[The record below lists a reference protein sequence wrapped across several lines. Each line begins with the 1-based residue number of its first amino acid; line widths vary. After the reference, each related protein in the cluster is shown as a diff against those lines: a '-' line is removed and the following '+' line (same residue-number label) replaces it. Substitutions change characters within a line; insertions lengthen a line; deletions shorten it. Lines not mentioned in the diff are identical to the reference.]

1 MMMMQTA
8 GGPGHGSPLDYADRK
23 RPMPRWMLAA
33 IGVSVMVHAGGAAW
47 LYYQKFEAPIAITP
61 PAPEPPVTTLTFM
74 PRPKPPEI
82 ASATPPAPNPPLNRP
97 TLRPSPVPPLI
108 APITENPTPATGP
121 VITIAT
127 PQPNAVPS
135 GTETRPVETPV
146 VGPPVITQP
155 DWISRPS
162 GEQLMR
168 AYPSAALER
177 GQTGLAM
184 LECRVR
190 VDGTLT
196 GCSVA
201 SETPAGRG
209 FGRGAQS
216 LARYFRMSPQ
226 TVDGQ
231 AVDGARVTFGVRFA
245 LAD

>member
-8 GGPGHGSPLDYADRK
+8 GGPGHGSPLDCADRK

-33 IGVSVMVHAGGAAW
+33 IGVSVLVHAGGAAW

-61 PAPEPPVTTLTFM
+61 DVVEPRPVIVTFAQ
-74 PRPKPPEI
+74 PKPPEV
-82 ASATPPAPNPPLNRP
+82 ASSTPPAPNPPLNRP
-97 TLRPSPVPPLI
+97 VLRPSPVPPLI
-108 APITENPTPATGP
+108 APISENPAPATGP

-127 PQPNAVPS
+127 PQPNAILT

-146 VGPPVITQP
+146 AGPPVITQP

-162 GEQLMR
+162 GDQLMR

-177 GQTGLAM
+177 GQTGLAT

-190 VDGTLT
+190 VDGSLT
-196 GCSVA
+196 GCTVA

-209 FGRGAQS
+209 FGRAAQS
-216 LARYFRMSPQ
+216 LGRYFRMSPQ

>member
-33 IGVSVMVHAGGAAW
+33 IGVSVMVHAGGATW
-47 LYYQKFEAPIAITP
+47 LYHQRFEAPIAITP
-61 PAPEPPVTTLTFM
+61 PAPEPPVTKLTFV
-74 PRPKPPEI
+74 PRPKPPVVV
-82 ASATPPAPNPPLNRP
+82 STTPPAPNPPLNRTIP
-97 TLRPSPVPPLI
+97 RPSPIPPLI
-108 APITENPTPATGP
+108 APISDNPIPTPGP
-121 VITIAT
+121 ITIAT
-127 PQPNAVPS
+127 PQPHAVPG
-135 GTETRPVETPV
+135 GTETRPVEPAP

-155 DWISRPS
+155 DWVSRPT
-162 GEQLMR
+162 GDQLMR
-168 AYPSAALER
+168 AYPPAALER

-196 GCSVA
+196 GCTVA

-209 FGRGAQS
+209 FGRAAQG
-216 LARYFRMSPQ
+216 LGRYFRMSPQ
-226 TVDGQ
+226 TVDGRP
-231 AVDGARVTFGVRFA
+231 VDGARVTFGVRFA